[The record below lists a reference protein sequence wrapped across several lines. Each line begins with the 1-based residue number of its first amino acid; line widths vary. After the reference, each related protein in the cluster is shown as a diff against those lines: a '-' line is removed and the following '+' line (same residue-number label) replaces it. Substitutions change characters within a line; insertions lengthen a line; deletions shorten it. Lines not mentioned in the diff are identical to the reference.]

1 MVCLGAENEPE
12 DASASADTKN
22 KRKDKIHNMKIIA
35 GLGNPT
41 DQYKGTRHNVGFMA
55 IDRLSEA
62 EGIAVNQHKHKAMT
76 GSGFIGGQRVLL
88 MKPLTYMN
96 LSGESI
102 RAAADFYKVE
112 PEDILIIYD
121 DISLEPGMLRIRKK
135 GSAGGHNGI
144 KSIIKHLGC
153 DTFPRIRVG
162 IGGEKHPGQ
171 DLADYVLP
179 TSSPELQFRSGAT
192 SSRLAALFVVDVLFT
207 TLCNKNY
214 STVAKPLAESYS
226 QCSKHHLC

>member
-1 MVCLGAENEPE
+1 
-12 DASASADTKN
+12 
-22 KRKDKIHNMKIIA
+22 
-35 GLGNPT
+35 
-41 DQYKGTRHNVGFMA
+41 
-55 IDRLSEA
+55 
-62 EGIAVNQHKHKAMT
+62 
-76 GSGFIGGQRVLL
+76 

-171 DLADYVLP
+171 DLADYVLGHF
-179 TSSPELQFRSGAT
+179 SGEEKELLDEA
-192 SSRLAALFVVDVLFT
+192 LDKAVKAAQLIAADEIDEAM
-207 TLCNKNY
+207 NRY
-214 STVAKPLAESYS
+214 SVGKKKRAKVNEEV
-226 QCSKHHLC
+226 